1 MSSARFDMS
10 DVRRLERHLARVV
23 PRARRDARMVV
34 RRGALNVKKDWRA
47 NARASAPKHAPYY
60 PRTVNYDVASYGPD
74 VTMAIIGPDKGGP
87 QGALGNLLEYG
98 SVKNPPHRDGGRAL
112 DAEEPRFEA
121 QLALI
126 VARGLAW
133 W

>member
-1 MSSARFDMS
+1 MTNPFDMG

-23 PRARRDARMVV
+23 PQARRDTRAVTV
-34 RRGALNVKKDWRA
+34 RGAVNIKQEWRV
-47 NARASAPKHAPYY
+47 NARASAPKHAPHY
-60 PRTVNYDVASYGPD
+60 PRTVGYDLLVISPD
-74 VTMAIIGPDKGGP
+74 HLVAIIGPEKTGT

-98 SVKNPPHRDGGRAL
+98 SAHNPPHNDGGRAL
-112 DAEEPRFEA
+112 AAELPRFEA
-121 QLALI
+121 QLELI